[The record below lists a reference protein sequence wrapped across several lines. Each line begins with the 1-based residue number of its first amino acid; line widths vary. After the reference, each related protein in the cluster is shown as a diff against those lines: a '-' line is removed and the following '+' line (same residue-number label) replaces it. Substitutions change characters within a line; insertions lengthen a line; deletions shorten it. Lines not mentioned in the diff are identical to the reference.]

1 MADTHRRHTF
11 QPHCNPV
18 KQFVSWILT
27 TETVF
32 SQRGW
37 GTLCS
42 GSRKWKRRVLSL
54 WSCPCGRLWGC
65 RCACQSPALREGLSP
80 GPSLHA
86 SALLLSPVRLCVTP
100 GPVALQDPLC
110 MEFSRQEYW
119 SGLPFPPPGDLPNPG
134 VEPTSPLSPALA
146 GGFFATSAISWTSSG
161 ANSC

>member
-1 MADTHRRHTF
+1 M
-11 QPHCNPV
+11 QWLKEVEEKGPV
-18 KQFVSWILT
+18 PV
-27 TETVF
+27 
-32 SQRGW
+32 
-37 GTLCS
+37 
-42 GSRKWKRRVLSL
+42 VLSL
-54 WSCPCGRLWGC
+54 W
-65 RCACQSPALREGLSP
+65 PALRLPLCLPESCSAGGCLSP